1 MAVYPI
7 RFLVTCATFWA
18 ITDATPPGC
27 NPRMPGCF
35 VISAYESE
43 DGTCTDPIGESLT
56 YAADVDCVGQ
66 NATVSCNYDGTVTVG
81 ACGAQADT
89 GTKWEEVTLR
99 PTFAGSCGT
108 VRATNEIDESRSVD
122 FLIRG
127 ICPLNAVREPVSSG
141 SSRAATAMV
150 AVAGGFG
157 AIIVISGLALRL
169 QPTQTRF
176 EIIPEYYL

>member
-43 DGTCTDPIGESLT
+43 DGTCTDRRAESLT
-56 YAADVDCVGQ
+56 IAADVNVDCGQ
-66 NATVSCNYDGTVTVG
+66 NGTVSCNYDGTVTVG
-81 ACGAQADT
+81 ACGAQAGDV
-89 GTKWEEVTLR
+89 WELTLR
-99 PTFAGSCGT
+99 PTFAGSCST
-108 VRATNEIDESRSVD
+108 LRATNEIDESRSVD
-122 FLIRG
+122 VLIRG

-157 AIIVISGLALRL
+157 AIIVISGLALSL

-176 EIIPEYYL
+176 ETIPEYYL